1 MLTLKSRAYVWPT
14 LLFLGVGFALA
25 NGMGYGDGNLR
36 QYLLHAL
43 HALDPGFLA
52 ADWFTAQTRAHHVA
66 FNVLIVGFGRVVPLE
81 AFFGLANAAFALLF
95 AGCVY
100 WLAVRFHHEPMS
112 AAAVALAIWALGPT
126 SLLGMSAII
135 NSYFQP
141 STIGAVGL
149 LAGLTC
155 LTYERYRL
163 AGLILFV
170 AALFHI
176 NYAVWIS
183 VIVASVLLFNGKRMG
198 LRRSLFLACPVAL
211 AVTFHV
217 PFALAGRTPGQDAA
231 LASHVLHDIYMP
243 CHSRPRTW
251 GVWPFVQFGAAI
263 IAGVIALAA
272 VRPAGAVNRVTVI
285 LLATLGAILGV
296 GMLLTAAV
304 QVDTIALLFPF
315 RLSPFLVLAA
325 YIAVGGA
332 IAASARLP
340 VLSPLKTVVLW
351 IVLGGLLHVAGL
363 SLYVLS
369 WIGAIAA
376 AMLAGRLAEER
387 AGSVVGVI
395 GWPGAMGIALYL
407 IGAGR
412 LSLGFVGL
420 GIAAAA
426 CWRWLD
432 GRRLQEAELTPA
444 ISRCHTSVGDGLR
457 RALLLGA
464 AAVAPLVVGALLLQA
479 GAARK
484 DLLGPP
490 PPADEQTLYDWC
502 RAHTKAGDVFVIPP
516 QLGRFRLGAGR
527 AVIIDWKC
535 MPILPDDTV
544 KWYRR
549 LMDECGVAFENMPE
563 AEAGF
568 ASMDAA
574 RARRLGE
581 SYGAR
586 YLVIDSR
593 VHRGDLAG
601 LPRLYSSPGFT
612 VFDLRQPA
620 GGFEATRSAAPAS
633 QKPARYKSADAA

>member
-1 MLTLKSRAYVWPT
+1 MVEGLTGRETGSRVDSGHQAMLTLKSRAYVWPT
-14 LLFLGVGFALA
+14 VLFLGAGFALA

-52 ADWFTAQTRAHHVA
+52 ADWFTSQTRAHHVA
-66 FNVLIVGFGRVVPLE
+66 FNVLIVGVGRVVPLDV
-81 AFFGLANAAFALLF
+81 FFGVANAAFALIF
-95 AGCVY
+95 AACIY
-100 WLAVRFHHEPMS
+100 WLTARFFHEPII
-112 AAAVALAIWALGPT
+112 ATAITLIIWALGPT

-163 AGLILFV
+163 AGLILFA

-183 VIVASVLLFNGKRMG
+183 VVVASVLLFNGKRMG
-198 LRRSLFLACPVAL
+198 RRRSLFLACAVAL
-211 AVTFHV
+211 AVAFHL
-217 PFALAGRTPGQDAA
+217 PFALAGRMPGQDAA
-231 LASHVLHDIYMP
+231 MASHVLHDIYMP

-251 GVWPFVQFGAAI
+251 GVMPFVQFGAAVV
-263 IAGVIALAA
+263 AGVIAVAA
-272 VRPAGAVNRVTVI
+272 VRPVRPVNRVTAI
-285 LLATLGAILGV
+285 LLATLGAILIV
-296 GMLLTAAV
+296 GTLLTAAV
-304 QVDTIALLFPF
+304 QVDAIALLFPF

-325 YIAVGGA
+325 YITVGGA

-351 IVLGGLLHVAGL
+351 IVLGGLLNVAGL

-369 WIGAIAA
+369 WIGAVAA
-376 AMLAGRLAEER
+376 AMLAGRLAAER
-387 AGSVVGVI
+387 AGSVEGVI
-395 GWPGAMGIALYL
+395 GWPAGSGIVLYL

-420 GIAAAA
+420 GIAAAM
-426 CWRWLD
+426 CCRWLD
-432 GRRLQEAELTPA
+432 GRQSQGAEFAPT
-444 ISRCHTSVGDGLR
+444 ISRCHTPVGNVLR
-457 RALLLGA
+457 QALLLGV
-464 AAVAPLVVGALLLQA
+464 AAVAPLVVAALLMQA

-502 RAHTKAGDVFVIPP
+502 RAHTKADDVFVIPP

-535 MPILPDDTV
+535 MPILPSDTV

-549 LMDECGVAFENMPE
+549 LTDECGVAFEDMPE

-568 ASMDAA
+568 ANMDAA

-593 VHRGDLAG
+593 VHRGDLTG
-601 LPRLYSSPGFT
+601 LSRIYSSPGFNA
-612 VFDLRQPA
+612 FDLR
-620 GGFEATRSAAPAS
+620 R
-633 QKPARYKSADAA
+633 